1 MSARRRFLFLCSL
14 SPWQARSQA
23 ALDLLMT
30 TAVLGQD
37 VHLCFQGEG
46 VLQLV
51 PEQDGAALGLKTLAQ
66 QLPALDL
73 YGDIQCYAEH
83 AALQR
88 YGLALEDL
96 VVPVTVLNDVEFAA
110 LVQSCEIVERCR

>member
-1 MSARRRFLFLCSL
+1 MNAQRRFLFLCSL
-14 SPWQARSQA
+14 SPWQARAQA

-37 VHLCFQGEG
+37 VHLCFHGEG

-51 PEQDGAALGLKTLAQ
+51 PEQEGAVLGLKTLAQ

-73 YGDIQCYAEH
+73 YGDINCYAER
-83 AALQR
+83 AALER
-88 YGLALEDL
+88 YGLTPPDL
-96 VVPVTVLNDVEFAA
+96 VLPVTLLDTAELAA
-110 LVQSCEIVERCR
+110 LVRNCDVVERCR